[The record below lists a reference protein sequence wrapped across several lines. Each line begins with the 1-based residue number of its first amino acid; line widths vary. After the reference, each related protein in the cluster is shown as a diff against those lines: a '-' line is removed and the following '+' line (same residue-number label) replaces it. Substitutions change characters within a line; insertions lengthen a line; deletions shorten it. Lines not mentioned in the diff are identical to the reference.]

1 MRLTLVLLDSLR
13 SYVNNCF
20 GMNNYALISLIT
32 AIVFIPLLVI
42 LLDSRPW
49 QRRQKLFFA
58 YLVTA
63 MLWSLSSFLLYSNI
77 LIQNELLLAKIAIC
91 LGMLMAIQLHY
102 FLRSLYQG
110 QDRIPYAYV
119 ILAGAIALAAL
130 GFPKGVIFTE
140 ISVSADYGTW
150 FIALLAIIAV
160 LLGRDIYLLARRQA
174 ILADPRERNQMDY
187 LFAGFAVLFASFVV
201 GFTPAGRGYPIFY
214 IGNFAM
220 AGILTYAVVTR
231 QLLDIKVAL
240 RRGLVWII
248 MTFGAVAAYFLL
260 FFLLHI
266 ILDFSITVTTIVA
279 AIAAAAWVAMFAY
292 WMLTILRPGVEQT
305 LTGEKYGYR
314 QQLFNLTSKADT
326 VSTLEELGSNLIS
339 LLCQSVECRR
349 ACLLLPKSEGG
360 DFTATFS
367 YAPVKDNPI
376 QKLSLKQDGTIA
388 NWLKQEARFVSRA
401 DLVKLDTMNEKEYED
416 IQLAEVEMLFP
427 LMNQNELI
435 AILAMGEKR
444 NGKFYTVEDI
454 EIIESVASRINAIM
468 ERQSIYEQLKER
480 EKELSSINRLT
491 NIVISS
497 MDIKEIFEGFSQ
509 QLKEIISID
518 WAAITLVESEQLC
531 FSALSGTISSPW
543 QTGQRIPL
551 EGTGTQWVLK
561 HGKSL
566 YQPDLGQQRMFWTEE
581 NLVNGGIHSVV
592 YSPLLVTGKGI
603 GTLIVASLHPNA
615 YSAKQLQLLEQL
627 ASQIAAPIENSR
639 LYTQAEQKARID
651 DLTGLFNRR
660 HFEERLEDE
669 IARHSRYGGIFSMF
683 ILDLDSFKA
692 YNDIYGHLAGD
703 RLLRRIGEIMR
714 NSIRSADQAFRY
726 GGDEFTVI
734 LPETNIDDAYVVA
747 ERTRK
752 EIASE
757 MKALNI
763 TLTCS
768 IGLIHYP
775 FNGTTFTTL
784 METADAALYYAKTK
798 GGNQS
803 YIHSKSPAQPPT
815 MVRQETVGISLNA
828 IYALTSVVEARDHY
842 TYGHS
847 RKVNYYAVAL
857 AKALELPSD
866 EITKISA
873 AASLHDVGKIG
884 ITDDILNKKGEFTED
899 DWRIIKAHSKLGAS
913 IVGSVPGLVPCIPAI
928 LYHHEHYDGSGYPEG
943 LKGDEIPLEAR
954 ILSIA
959 DAFSAM
965 TSVRPYR
972 GPLSLEQ
979 AIEELERNAGTQFD
993 PKLLEV
999 FINFVKSEGFV
1010 KEITETKND

>member
-1 MRLTLVLLDSLR
+1 MD
-13 SYVNNCF
+13 
-20 GMNNYALISLIT
+20 NYALIPLIT
-32 AIVFIPLLVI
+32 AIIFIPLLVI
-42 LLDSRPW
+42 LLGSRPW

-63 MLWSLSSFLLYSNI
+63 MLWSLSSFLFYSDI
-77 LIQNELLLAKIAIC
+77 LIQNELLLAKIALC
-91 LGMLMAIQLHY
+91 LGILMAIQLHY

-130 GFPKGVIFTE
+130 GYIPKSITFTE
-140 ISVSADYGTW
+140 ISVSAEYGTW
-150 FIALLAIIAV
+150 LALLVIIAI
-160 LLGRDIYLLARRQA
+160 LLGRDIYLLARRQTT
-174 ILADPRERNQMDY
+174 LDDPRERNQMNY
-187 LFAGFAVLFASFVV
+187 LFAGLAALLIPLLI
-201 GFTPAGRGYPIFY
+201 GFTPVLSKYPIAH

-220 AGILTYAVVTR
+220 AGILTYGVVTR
-231 QLLDIKVAL
+231 QLLDIKVVL
-240 RRGLVWII
+240 RRGLVWTI
-248 MTFGAVAAYFLL
+248 MSFGAVAAYFLL
-260 FFLLHI
+260 FFLFHLI
-266 ILDFSITVTTIVA
+266 FDFDITINIVVA
-279 AIAAAAWVAMFAY
+279 AIAATAWVAMFAY

-339 LLCQSVECRR
+339 LLCQSAECRR
-349 ACLLLPKSEGG
+349 ACLLLPKFEGG

-367 YAPVKDNPI
+367 YPPVKDNPI
-376 QKLSLKQDGTIA
+376 QKLNLKQDGTIA
-388 NWLKQEARFVSRA
+388 NWLKQEARFMSRA
-401 DLVKLDTMNEKEYED
+401 DLVKLNTMNQKEYED
-416 IQLAEVEMLFP
+416 IQSAKVEMFFP
-427 LMNQNELI
+427 LMNQDGLI
-435 AILAMGEKR
+435 AILAMGEKQD
-444 NGKFYTVEDI
+444 GKLYTVEDI
-454 EIIESVASRINAIM
+454 EIIESVASRIAAIM
-468 ERQSIYEQLKER
+468 ERQYLYEQLEER

-509 QLKEIISID
+509 QLKEVIAID
-518 WAAITLVESEQLC
+518 WAAITLVENEQLC

-543 QTGQRIPL
+543 QTGERIPL

-561 HGKSL
+561 QGKSL
-566 YQPDLGQQRMFWTEE
+566 YQPDLGQHRMFWTEE
-581 NLVNGGIHSVV
+581 NLVKGGIHSVV

-603 GTLIVASLHPNA
+603 GTLIVANLHPNA

-639 LYTQAEQKARID
+639 LYTQAEEKARID

-669 IARHSRYGGIFSMF
+669 LARHSRYGGTFSML

-703 RLLRRIGEIMR
+703 RLLRHVGKIMK
-714 NSIRSADQAFRY
+714 NTIRSADQAFRY
-726 GGDEFTVI
+726 GGDEFTII
-734 LPETNIDDAYVVA
+734 LPETNIDDAYMVA

-752 EIASE
+752 EIAAE

-763 TLTCS
+763 ILTCS
-768 IGLIHYP
+768 IGLVHYP
-775 FNGTTFTTL
+775 TNGTTFNTL
-784 METADAALYYAKTK
+784 METADTALYYAKTK

-803 YIHSKSPAQPPT
+803 YIHAKIPAQPPT

-847 RKVNYYAVAL
+847 RKVNHYAVAL
-857 AKALELPSD
+857 AKALELPND

-873 AASLHDVGKIG
+873 SASLHDVGKIG
-884 ITDDILNKKGEFTED
+884 ITDDILNKKGKFTED

-913 IVGSVPGLVPCIPAI
+913 IIGSVPGLVPCIPAI

-943 LKGDEIPLEAR
+943 LKGDEIPRDAR
-954 ILSIA
+954 ILAIA
-959 DAFSAM
+959 DAFAAM

-972 GPLSLEQ
+972 GALSVKK

-999 FINFVKSEGFV
+999 FINVVKSEGFV
-1010 KEITETKND
+1010 KGKKQQKQKND